1 MLSTVVI
8 LLHSRIHANV
18 GHLTNREVWRRT
30 EPVTYIM
37 VFKFGVDHKDQ
48 MLWQCDTL
56 ILIFENLPWKYLFF
70 AIANSYLFLIFLFP
84 HRNMILFTL
93 PDKVW
98 TRLRCFSA
106 SVLFLYFYHFLVCIY
121 TLKICGIIWQRKNCH
136 VGAQLTAYLTTH
148 IMARS
153 NQQNKETVN
162 R

>member
-1 MLSTVVI
+1 MFIRGGLINMLSTVVI
-8 LLHSRIHANV
+8 LLHSRLHANV

-84 HRNMILFTL
+84 HRNTILFTL

-106 SVLFLYFYHFLVCIY
+106 FSLFLPLSSLYIHTEDMWNYIAKKKLSCW
-121 TLKICGIIWQRKNCH
+121 C
-136 VGAQLTAYLTTH
+136 TADSVFNNSYYGKKQS
-148 IMARS
+148 A
-153 NQQNKETVN
+153 K
-162 R
+162 